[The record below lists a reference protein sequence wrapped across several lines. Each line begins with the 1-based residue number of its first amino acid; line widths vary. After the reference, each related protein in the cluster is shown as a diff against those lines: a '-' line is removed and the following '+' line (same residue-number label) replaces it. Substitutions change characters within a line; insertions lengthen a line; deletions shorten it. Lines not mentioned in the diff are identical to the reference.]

1 MVAQKFIFER
11 AFPDTANR
19 VVPLE
24 QKEATLT
31 VSEHAKLLDAA
42 VASARIDAFMEGKSA
57 EHDEETARLARAMES
72 VAMALDQLRHELAD
86 IQVLASREAIIFAHD
101 IARKL
106 AGKLLDSA
114 PMTVIENVAREIFD
128 DLRGQPH
135 VAVRVAPE
143 LIDVTKEKLTSIA
156 RERGFEGRLIVMG
169 EPEIEPGDVRIEWA
183 DGGIIRDRA
192 LVEQTVAAGVERAL
206 MVAPASKS
214 RTEQFDMKHDGVGD
228 GQ

>member
-1 MVAQKFIFER
+1 MTAQKFTFER

-19 VVPLE
+19 IVPLE
-24 QKEATLT
+24 QKEPTLT
-31 VSEHAKLLDAA
+31 VAEHTALLHAA
-42 VASARIDAFMEGKSA
+42 VASARIDAFIEGKTSA
-57 EHDEETARLARAMES
+57 NDEETARLARAMES
-72 VAMALDQLRHELAD
+72 VSMALDQLRHELAD
-86 IQVLASREAIIFAHD
+86 IHAMASQEAIRFAHD
-101 IARKL
+101 IAKKL
-106 AGKLLDSA
+106 AGKLLDNA

-143 LIDVTKEKLTSIA
+143 LIDITKEKLSAIA

-192 LVEQTVAAGVERAL
+192 RVEQTVAAGIDRAL
-206 MVAPASKS
+206 NLH
-214 RTEQFDMKHDGVGD
+214 TGMKQSGVV
-228 GQ
+228 